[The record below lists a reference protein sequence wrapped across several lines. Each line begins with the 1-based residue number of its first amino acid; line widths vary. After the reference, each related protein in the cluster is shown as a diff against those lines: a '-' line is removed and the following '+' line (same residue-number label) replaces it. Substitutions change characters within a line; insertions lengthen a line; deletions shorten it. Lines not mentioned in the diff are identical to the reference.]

1 MASESTATDNTE
13 LADDFTKIAEVEDIP
28 EGEGAGFDINGIEI
42 AVFNINGEFHAISN
56 TCAHQ
61 RAPLCKAG
69 EEKINAESTWT
80 GKRGGVNPESC
91 TVSCPWHL
99 WEWDLKTGE
108 HEASGQRIGTFDC
121 KAVDG
126 DIWVRI

>member
-1 MASESTATDNTE
+1 MVDTDE
-13 LADDFTKIAEVEDIP
+13 FTKVAEVGDIP
-28 EGEGAGFDINGIEI
+28 EGEGEGFDVKGIEI
-42 AVFNINGEFHAISN
+42 AVFNTGDDYYAISN
-56 TCAHQ
+56 RCAHQ

-69 EEKINAESTWT
+69 DRKINAEDTWT
-80 GKRGGVNPESC
+80 GERGGVDTEAC

-121 KAVDG
+121 VVEDG
-126 DIWVRI
+126 DVFVRL